1 MPNKLLHKYSSVA
14 GAVPTAGSLV
24 PRELAINTAD
34 GRLFTKTTAGNVV
47 QFASM
52 SDIPSSTPGRVTV
65 SAISANTAA
74 VAGTFYVLLA
84 ALTLTLPASPAAGDK
99 VQFVNR
105 SGTTT
110 CVIARNGQ
118 AIMGLSQDMTV
129 DDVNGWGA
137 LIFVDATRGWVLS

>member
-1 MPNKLLHKYSSVA
+1 MSNALLHKYSSVS

-24 PRELAINTAD
+24 PRELAINTAE
-34 GRLFTKTTAGNVV
+34 GRLFTKTTAGDVV
-47 QFASM
+47 EFARM
-52 SDIPSSTPGRVTV
+52 SDIPSSTPGGVTV
-65 SAISANTAA
+65 STISANTTA

-105 SGTTT
+105 SGTTSS
-110 CVIARNGQ
+110 VIARNGQ
-118 AIMGLSQDMTV
+118 AIMGLAQDMTV

-137 LIFVDATRGWVLS
+137 LIFVDATRGWVLT